1 MSGNKIAT
9 LALAVAAVSQGQLAM
24 AEAATIGDALAGGK
38 AYGDFRMRVEM
49 VDQDNALKDAEAAT
63 IRTRLGYTTAAYEG
77 VTMTLEMEDSRSV
90 LGQDD
95 FNSTQNGKGQY
106 SVVADPDHTE
116 LDQAFLSYGTDDFSM
131 KLGRQVITLDNH
143 RFVGHVGW
151 RQDRQTFD
159 ALTLG
164 YTGVDSLS
172 VSYSFVDK
180 RNRIFAEAA
189 DVDSR
194 DHLLNIGLSTPVGK
208 VTAYGY
214 LLEDEDA
221 TNNALDTYGLR
232 FAGNSKQD
240 DLNFLYQLEY
250 AKQSNESGTSDFDTD
265 YMLAEAGLGVS
276 GITVKLGYEVLG
288 SDDGNKGFATPLAT
302 LHKFNG
308 WADQFLGTPNQG
320 LEDMYVSVGGKLAGG
335 AWLVAYHDFSA
346 NESTA
351 TIDDLGSEVDLL
363 YKRKFAKYYNAGIKY
378 AAYSAGDA
386 AAGKVDTD
394 KLWLWVGA
402 SF

>member
-1 MSGNKIAT
+1 MRSTRIASFAVAIAAISQGHG
-9 LALAVAAVSQGQLAM
+9 ALAEEGSF
-24 AEAATIGDALAGGK
+24 GDALAGGK
-38 AYGDFRMRVEM
+38 AYGDIRMRVEL

-63 IRTRLGYTTAAYEG
+63 VRTRLGYTTADFEG
-77 VTMTLEMEDSRSV
+77 FTMTLEMEDSRGV
-90 LGQDD
+90 LALDD
-95 FNSTQNGKGQY
+95 FNSTQNGKGTY

-116 LDQAFLSYGTDDFSM
+116 LDQAFVKYGSGDFTA

-159 ALTLG
+159 ALNLSYSG
-164 YTGVDSLS
+164 IENLSL
-172 VSYSFVDK
+172 SYSFVDK

-194 DHLLNIGLSTPVGK
+194 DHLLNAALSTPVGK
-208 VTAYGY
+208 VSAYAY

-221 TNNALDTYGLR
+221 TANALDTYGLR
-232 FAGNSKQD
+232 LAGSQKQD
-240 DLNFLYQLEY
+240 DLNLLYQLEY
-250 AKQSNESGTSDFDTD
+250 ATQSNENGASDFDTD
-265 YMLAEAGLGVS
+265 YTLAEAGIGVS

-320 LEDMYVSVGGKLAGG
+320 LEDMYLSVGGKLAGG
-335 AWLVAYHDFSA
+335 AWLIAYHDFSA
-346 NESTA
+346 DESSA
-351 TIDDLGSEVDLL
+351 TVDDLGSEIDLL

-386 AAGKVDTD
+386 GAGKVDTD